1 MAGLGAAAVA
11 IRDESGALGW
21 PHSCNRNQR
30 SLTSDRSVSPHQHS
44 AAVFA
49 DADAIGEA
57 IAALPTP
64 IDFLPA
70 GSAAFFTPV
79 NTDDN
84 WSAGAG
90 KRVLDL
96 IVATTALLLL
106 TPLFLIIAL
115 LVKLDSKGPVLFRQT
130 RSGAGGRSFAILK
143 FRTMSVM
150 ENGADVIQA
159 REGDPRTTRFG
170 QILRRTSIDELP
182 QLLNVVLG
190 DMSLVGP
197 RPHAE
202 AHDRYYG
209 ACIADYVHR
218 FAVKPGM
225 TGWAQING
233 HRGPTPTIDSMATRI
248 DHDVWY
254 VRNASFALDLKILL
268 KTPFAIFCPRN
279 AF

>member
-1 MAGLGAAAVA
+1 M
-11 IRDESGALGW
+11 
-21 PHSCNRNQR
+21 
-30 SLTSDRSVSPHQHS
+30 SPHQYS
-44 AAVFA
+44 ATVCAE
-49 DADAIGEA
+49 ADAIGEA
-57 IAALPTP
+57 IAALPSP

-70 GSAAFFTPV
+70 GSTAFFVPV

-84 WSAGAG
+84 WSVGAG
-90 KRVLDL
+90 KRAFDL
-96 IVATTALLLL
+96 IVATAALVLLI
-106 TPLFLIIAL
+106 PLFLMIAL

-130 RSGAGGRSFAILK
+130 RSGACGRSFSILK
-143 FRTMSVM
+143 FRTMHVM

-159 REGDPRTTRFG
+159 RESDPRTTRLG
-170 QILRRTSIDELP
+170 QVLRHYSIDELP
-182 QLLNVVLG
+182 QLVNVVAG

-209 ACIADYVHR
+209 ECIADYGHR

-233 HRGPTPTIDSMATRI
+233 HRGPTPTVASMAARI

-254 VRNASFALDLKILL
+254 VRNASLALDLKILL
-268 KTPFAIFCPRN
+268 KTPLAVVCPRN